1 MAQVS
6 MTVKKDGRTILTAS
20 ALANTA
26 LTPTSIEDVDEDV
39 KNELKAGSIDIDIL
53 GKIQLKGRSSNM
65 STVVNALDAKTDRY
79 NYDSVK
85 GQADKANGAMNVTMF
100 YNGTSVT
107 RGWLN
112 FAVDSKEM
120 RNWGYNYNPST
131 QQWEEYSEIKT
142 KYELTSAINFAD
154 GSSYFVEKY
163 FTEDAFKSLVD
174 QFNKLYDEVED

>member
-1 MAQVS
+1 MIKAVIDTNVIVS
-6 MTVKKDGRTILTAS
+6 AYITKNPDSATAKVWE
-20 ALANTA
+20 AVLQCK
-26 LTPTSIEDVDEDV
+26 LTPVYNEEILDEYVDVLHRRKFGIPERLI
-39 KNELKAGSIDIDIL
+39 NHAIDQI
-53 GKIQLKGRSSNM
+53 
-65 STVVNALDAKTDRY
+65 
-79 NYDSVK
+79 
-85 GQADKANGAMNVTMF
+85 VT
-100 YNGTSVT
+100 NGTSVT